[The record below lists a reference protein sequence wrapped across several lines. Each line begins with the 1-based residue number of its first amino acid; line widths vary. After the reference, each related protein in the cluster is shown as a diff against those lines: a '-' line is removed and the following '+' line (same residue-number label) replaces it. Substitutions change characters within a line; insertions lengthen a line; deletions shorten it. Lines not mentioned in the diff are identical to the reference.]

1 MPPSKHLGNI
11 LDSNLPNFNANADQ
25 KIEKC
30 NRIMILIR
38 WLSINLPQNALLTT
52 YKSFV
57 RPHLD
62 YGDIL

>member
-11 LDSNLPNFNANADQ
+11 LDSNLPNFNANVDQ

-38 WLSINLPQNALLTT
+38 
-52 YKSFV
+52 
-57 RPHLD
+57 
-62 YGDIL
+62 